1 MTMSV
6 YLSALSV
13 TNLISRMP
21 AAVAQG
27 IIWGLMALGVQKGEK
42 VAVWASRVWSTL
54 LRISFRSME

>member
-27 IIWGLMALGVQKGEK
+27 IIWGLMALGVFITF
-42 VAVWASRVWSTL
+42 RL
-54 LRISFRSME
+54 LDICLLYTSDAADEL